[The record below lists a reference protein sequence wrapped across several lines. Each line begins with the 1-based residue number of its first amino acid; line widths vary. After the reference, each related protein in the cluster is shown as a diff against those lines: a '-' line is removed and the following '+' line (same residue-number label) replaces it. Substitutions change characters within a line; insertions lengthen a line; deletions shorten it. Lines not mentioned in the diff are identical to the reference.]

1 MPKIIQ
7 KMTELTIQIKST
19 VPYNDINTDQ
29 SYNREVLLMRYGY
42 FDNDNKEYVIEKV
55 DLPTSWTNYL
65 GVEDTCVVVNH
76 TAERTT
82 G

>member
-55 DLPTSWTNYL
+55 DLP
-65 GVEDTCVVVNH
+65 
-76 TAERTT
+76 
-82 G
+82 

>member
-1 MPKIIQ
+1 
-7 KMTELTIQIKST
+7 
-19 VPYNDINTDQ
+19 
-29 SYNREVLLMRYGY
+29 MRYGY